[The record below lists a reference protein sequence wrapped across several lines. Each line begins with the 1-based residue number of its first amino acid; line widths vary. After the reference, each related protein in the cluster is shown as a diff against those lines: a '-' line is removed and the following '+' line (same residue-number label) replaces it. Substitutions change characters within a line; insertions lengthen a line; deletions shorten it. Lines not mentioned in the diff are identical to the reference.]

1 MDFKDW
7 LRNKLIDKNLT
18 QVQFGEMVGVSGP
31 AVNGWVQGKMKPTI
45 NRAIKI
51 AEVLGRPQ
59 EEILFMLGYISN
71 PSSDKLKGL
80 MPEQSLTW
88 I

>member
-1 MDFKDW
+1 MDFKVM
-7 LRNKLIDKNLT
+7 LRNYLIENGLT
-18 QVQFGEMVGVSGP
+18 QEQFGEMVGVTGP
-31 AVNGWVQGKMKPTI
+31 AVNTWVLGKRKPTI
-45 NRAIKI
+45 NRAVKI
-51 AEVLGRPQ
+51 AEVLGKPQ